1 MEILLGWVFFIL
13 ALIFV
18 LIIISKNPETKNFL
32 FVAFLLRFFCVLIN
46 EYEILTLPD
55 SSDDARTF
63 ERVARDFSR
72 IYGYKIVFDFFV
84 LDSLFISRIL
94 SIFYTTFGESKM
106 MAQTISVVLGTSS
119 VYLVYRLTMLI
130 WDHESAIKAAWAT
143 AIFPTL
149 ILYSSLT

>member
-72 IYGYKIVFDFFV
+72 TYGYEIVFDLFV
-84 LDSLFISRIL
+84 LDSLFISRVL
-94 SIFYTTFGESKM
+94 SILHNFWRKQDDGSNHKCYFGYFFSL
-106 MAQTISVVLGTSS
+106 LG
-119 VYLVYRLTMLI
+119 L
-130 WDHESAIKAAWAT
+130 
-143 AIFPTL
+143 
-149 ILYSSLT
+149 